1 MVSKIILGKRIRQLR
16 EISGISLQQ
25 LAECLGADED
35 LLEGVEY
42 GDVSMSSSV
51 LDKICGIFCYP
62 REKLLDETQEI
73 NPEEVIRFQTAK
85 LSEESFTAL
94 SNVNRIFLNQMKM
107 DKWSKEAGS

>member
-16 EISGISLQQ
+16 EISGLSLEQ
-25 LAECLGADED
+25 LAECLGADEE
-35 LLEGVEY
+35 LLNGVEV
-42 GDVSMSSSV
+42 GDISMSSSV
-51 LDKICGIFCYP
+51 LDKVCGIFCYP

-73 NPEEVIRFQTAK
+73 NPEDIIRFQTAK
-85 LSEESFTAL
+85 LSEESVEAL